1 MPKAKK
7 IAALIN
13 PASAGGRSL
22 RLWPKFKANLFADNY
37 AVEEYISTSEA
48 DFRRQARKIAREIDR
63 VAVCGGDSSL
73 TIAAEELLQAR
84 FKGELIFLPA
94 GSVNDIQLDIA
105 AQTASPRDSLYLGH
119 LAAESHEK
127 NFIGQ
132 ANWGL
137 GVVVNRW
144 VGATLRT
151 LPFLRPLQNFIGTL
165 SIVFAHIL
173 RREFV
178 DATIVADRHEL
189 SGRFS
194 ILLIT
199 QIRHWASGLLFAP
212 QASYYAPKFDI
223 IAIRRTGLVT
233 LIRTI
238 LAAKRGAQLALPH
251 VDRLS
256 GKNITVRMKAPSA
269 VQIDGDILRGQD
281 REFVGREF
289 VLKKRISK
297 FHINLSASA
306 IR

>member
-1 MPKAKK
+1 MARAKK
-7 IAALIN
+7 IAVLIN
-13 PASAGGRSL
+13 PTSAGGRSL
-22 RLWPKFKANLFADNY
+22 KTWPQFKAGLVAENY
-37 AVEEYISTSEA
+37 TIEECISSSET
-48 DFRRQARKIAREIDR
+48 DFRRQARKVARDFDR

-105 AQTASPRDSLYLGH
+105 GQTTSPRSKLYLGH
-119 LAAESHEK
+119 LAVESHEK

-151 LPFLRPLQNFIGTL
+151 LPFLRALQNFIGTL
-165 SIVFAHIL
+165 SIIIAHL
-173 RREFV
+173 TRREFV
-178 DATIVADRHEL
+178 DATIIADTHKL

-212 QASYYAPKFDI
+212 QASYYSPEFEV
-223 IAIRRTGLVT
+223 IAIRRTGLIT

-238 LAAKRGAQLALPH
+238 LAAKNGAHLVLPH
-251 VDRLS
+251 VVRFS
-256 GKNITVRMKAPSA
+256 GKSISVRLKAPRA
-269 VQIDGDILRGQD
+269 VQIDGDILRAQN
-281 REFVGREF
+281 REFVGIEF
-289 VLKKRISK
+289 SLEKKASL
-297 FHINLSASA
+297 FHINLSPSAS
-306 IR
+306 R